1 MTHTITRGSALLAL
15 LLTLAGCAVGPDYQ
29 RPAVATP
36 AAYKES
42 AADTADA
49 TASLAGH
56 QAGNWQTARPA
67 EDALRGE
74 WWKVFNDP
82 ALDALQAQAMQ
93 ANQTL
98 QAAAARL
105 SQARALL
112 RNARSDQ
119 YPNVDAG
126 IGPSRQRLSPAS
138 QGLADDGAAS
148 SQTLW
153 RAQASVSYEA
163 DLFGRVASGVQAAS
177 ADAQQSA
184 ALYRSVLLA
193 LQADVATGYFQVR
206 ELDAELQIYRQTVEL
221 RGASLKL
228 IQQRYD
234 AGDIDELDLARSRAE
249 LESARAEA
257 AGVQRQR
264 SAAEHALAVL
274 LGKTP
279 AEFDMP
285 AQPLTR
291 IAIDVPAGL
300 PSSLLERRPDIAAA
314 ERAMA
319 AANAR
324 VGVAR
329 AAFFPRLDI
338 TAAGGFESSEL
349 GNLFQWSSRT
359 FLLGPLV
366 GTALSL
372 PIFDGGRRQ
381 AGVDRARAVYQE
393 DVANYRQTVLTAFRE
408 VEDNLSSLRLLRG
421 QTEAQDAALQASA
434 RAATLSQTQYREGSI
449 SYLDVIEA
457 DRTVLVQQRAALRL
471 DGERARAT
479 VNLIRALGGGWDT
492 PLPADDAAP
501 RTAESDTGNDTGNDA
516 PASRR
521 VEALSAREAR
531 QTAAAQ

>member
-1 MTHTITRGSALLAL
+1 MTHTIKRGSALLFL
-15 LLTLAGCAVGPDYQ
+15 LLTLAGCAVGPEYH
-29 RPAVATP
+29 RPEVSTP
-36 AAYKES
+36 TAFKEAAP
-42 AADTADA
+42 AND
-49 TASLAGH
+49 LAGH
-56 QAGNWQTARPA
+56 EAGNWQAAKPS
-67 EDALRGE
+67 EDALRGD

-82 ALDALQAQAMQ
+82 TLDALQAQALQ

-112 RNARSDQ
+112 RDARSDQ
-119 YPNVDAG
+119 YPNLDAG
-126 IGPSRQRLSPAS
+126 IGPSRQRASPAS
-138 QGLADDGAAS
+138 QGLRDDGPAS
-148 SQTLW
+148 STTLW
-153 RAQASVSYEA
+153 RAQASVSYEV
-163 DLFGRVASGVQAAS
+163 DLFGRVSSGVEAAN

-206 ELDAELQIYRQTVEL
+206 QLDAELQIYRQTVDL

-234 AGDIDELDLARSRAE
+234 AGDIGELDLARSRAE

-264 SAAEHALAVL
+264 AAAEHALAVL
-274 LGKTP
+274 LGKAP
-279 AEFDMP
+279 SEFDMA
-285 AQPLTR
+285 AQPLSR
-291 IAIDVPAGL
+291 VAIDVPAGL
-300 PSSLLERRPDIAAA
+300 PSTLLERRPDIAAA

-324 VGVAR
+324 VGVAK

-366 GTALSL
+366 GTALSI

-381 AGVDRARAVYQE
+381 AGVDRARAVYEE

-408 VEDNLSSLRLLRG
+408 VEDNLSNLRLLRG
-421 QTEAQDAALQASA
+421 QTEAQEAALQAST
-434 RAATLSQTQYREGSI
+434 RAASLSQTQYREGSI

-457 DRTVLVQQRAALRL
+457 DRTVLVQQRASVQLN
-471 DGERARAT
+471 GERARST

-492 PLPADDAAP
+492 PLPDMAP
-501 RTAESDTGNDTGNDA
+501 RAQQDA
-516 PASRR
+516 PAQQ
-521 VEALSAREAR
+521 V
-531 QTAAAQ
+531 AAQ